1 MDKDSMLMETVILY
15 NGKVFVGLVEGSD
28 EGERN
33 YGIIFIFLKMSI
45 FPLHFGGIFFVEYKV
60 MG

>member
-1 MDKDSMLMETVILY
+1 MLMETVILY

-33 YGIIFIFLKMSI
+33 YGIIFIFPI
-45 FPLHFGGIFFVEYKV
+45 
-60 MG
+60 

>member
-1 MDKDSMLMETVILY
+1 MTFYYEKTTDFFIVFCYGSLNGQSMFMETVIFY

-33 YGIIFIFLKMSI
+33 YGIIFIFPI
-45 FPLHFGGIFFVEYKV
+45 
-60 MG
+60 